1 MEKIKFKIDTV
12 AKRRGIK
19 NAYGLQEELK
29 CSPTLAA
36 RLWKNSFKQIGIETI
51 ERLCDLFDCVPQ
63 DLFDYEPKNKPAADI
78 KPASKGEPLKSVVRE
93 KTAKTKLPVLPD
105 GDAWITT
112 EEIAERL
119 GLSKKSVTDYIN
131 KKNLP
136 SWQAAKRTPHYVKE
150 SDYPAFEAYYRNLTG
165 KSKS

>member
-19 NAYGLQEELK
+19 NAYGLQEALK

-51 ERLCDLFDCVPQ
+51 ERLCDLFDCSPQ
-63 DLFDYEPKNKPAADI
+63 DLFDYKPKNKPAADI
-78 KPASKGEPLKSVVRE
+78 KLASDNEP
-93 KTAKTKLPVLPD
+93 KTSHAPKKATTSLPQLPD
-105 GDAWITT
+105 GDQWITT
-112 EEIAERL
+112 GEIAGRL

-131 KKNLP
+131 KGVLP
-136 SWQAAKRTPHYVKE
+136 SSQVAKGTPHYVKE

-165 KSKS
+165 K